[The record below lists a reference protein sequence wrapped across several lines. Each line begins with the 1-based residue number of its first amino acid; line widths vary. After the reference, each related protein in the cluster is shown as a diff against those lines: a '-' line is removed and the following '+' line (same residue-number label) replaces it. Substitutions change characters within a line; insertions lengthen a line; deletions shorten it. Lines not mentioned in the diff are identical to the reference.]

1 MIAHWPA
8 RIENQGG
15 FRHHL
20 AHVMDIMATCVDV
33 AGAQY
38 PTTFGGHKILPLEG
52 RSLVPALLDRPESPR
67 TMIFEHERN
76 AAIRDGDWKLVAH
89 AGLARDGLRADARLE
104 LFNVRTDPAEQ
115 RDLAAEEPARV
126 KTLARR
132 FVEEARR
139 TLVLPAP

>member
-1 MIAHWPA
+1 MPDFSDRKMSVSERPGDGCMPVSDHFSPA
-8 RIENQGG
+8 SSTN
-15 FRHHL
+15 
-20 AHVMDIMATCVDV
+20 V
-33 AGAQY
+33 GA
-38 PTTFGGHKILPLEG
+38 K
-52 RSLVPALLDRPESPR
+52 S
-67 TMIFEHERN
+67 M
-76 AAIRDGDWKLVAH
+76 K
-89 AGLARDGLRADARLE
+89 RLE